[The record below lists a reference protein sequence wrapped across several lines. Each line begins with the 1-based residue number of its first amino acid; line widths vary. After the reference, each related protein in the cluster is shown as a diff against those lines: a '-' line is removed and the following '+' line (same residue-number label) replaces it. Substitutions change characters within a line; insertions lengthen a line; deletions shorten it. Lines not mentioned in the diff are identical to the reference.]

1 LVLAAP
7 LGQRL
12 LVAEYKA
19 QARCLVLSHLLA
31 VALVAVLLER
41 LLQAQAV
48 MVDQAAAVEEMLAPT
63 KV

>member
-1 LVLAAP
+1 
-7 LGQRL
+7 
-12 LVAEYKA
+12 
-19 QARCLVLSHLLA
+19 VLSHLLA